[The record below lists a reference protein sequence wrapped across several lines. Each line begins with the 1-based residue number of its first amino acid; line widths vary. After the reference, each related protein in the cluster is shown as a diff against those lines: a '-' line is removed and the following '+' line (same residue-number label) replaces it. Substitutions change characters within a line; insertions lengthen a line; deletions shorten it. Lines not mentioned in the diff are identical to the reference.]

1 MSTISEFVRMKRLSP
16 SEEKCIAIASLCR
29 QAVDRQT
36 HRQSHE
42 GYGVDD
48 YSEGRIIGAAN
59 LARQIHRILTRG
71 DLLDRRQPEGS
82 SLRSRLRVG

>member
-1 MSTISEFVRMKRLSP
+1 MKGLSV
-16 SEEKCIAIASLCR
+16 SEEKCIAIASICR

-36 HRQSHE
+36 HRQCHE

-59 LARQIHRILTRG
+59 LARQIHRILTCG
-71 DLLDRRQPEGS
+71 DLMEQPHS
-82 SLRSRLRVG
+82 SVPSFRFRSQVR